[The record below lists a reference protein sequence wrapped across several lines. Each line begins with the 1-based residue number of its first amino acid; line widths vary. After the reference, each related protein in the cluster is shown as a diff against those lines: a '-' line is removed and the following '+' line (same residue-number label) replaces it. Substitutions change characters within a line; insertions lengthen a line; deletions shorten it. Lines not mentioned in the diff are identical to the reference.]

1 MHKHEDIRKATQI
14 LGIQADKWG
23 RVFQGRGS
31 VKALPTSGSAGILP
45 AYGNPG
51 VSSAKNSIDSSSPNG
66 SAGVSP
72 ANEPA
77 QAKSAKGWY
86 SRDYLPHLD
95 APGLLQM
102 ITCRLADALHAQ
114 AIELIKQQTSNDIER
129 QKKIEAWLDAGHGSC
144 HLRDPANAAIIEQT
158 FWHFDGDRYHLLA
171 WCVMP
176 NHFHVLI
183 ETLPQHRLAAIIHS
197 WKSYSSRYINKRLGR
212 TGTFWQREY
221 FDRYIRDDQHLAA
234 VIRYIHRNPVQAGL
248 CQKAAD
254 WPFGS
259 ARFERDRAG

>member
-31 VKALPTSGSAGILP
+31 VKTLPTIGSAGILP

-95 APGLLQM
+95 SLVYCL
-102 ITCRLADALHAQ
+102 
-114 AIELIKQQTSNDIER
+114 
-129 QKKIEAWLDAGHGSC
+129 
-144 HLRDPANAAIIEQT
+144 
-158 FWHFDGDRYHLLA
+158 
-171 WCVMP
+171 
-176 NHFHVLI
+176 VLI
-183 ETLPQHRLAAIIHS
+183 GDMSESPSGQL
-197 WKSYSSRYINKRLGR
+197 LG
-212 TGTFWQREY
+212 
-221 FDRYIRDDQHLAA
+221 
-234 VIRYIHRNPVQAGL
+234 
-248 CQKAAD
+248 
-254 WPFGS
+254 
-259 ARFERDRAG
+259 ARS